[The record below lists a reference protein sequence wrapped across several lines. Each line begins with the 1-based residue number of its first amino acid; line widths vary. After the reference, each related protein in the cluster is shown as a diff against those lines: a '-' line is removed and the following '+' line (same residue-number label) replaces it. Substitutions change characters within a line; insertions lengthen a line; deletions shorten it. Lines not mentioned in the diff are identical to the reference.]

1 MKTKSKS
8 KGKRILIP
16 VYAALFLFGSTAMNT
31 AAQQLDRAPESGEI
45 DYYPTEGE
53 VTASNPPPFMW
64 LPVEGAQSYFM
75 QYSTSSAFEPAET
88 TEISE
93 LNITVYTPTEVMQ
106 PGKWYWRY
114 AYSDGDQKQFS
125 KTRSF
130 EIPGNAA
137 VFPFIPVKEV
147 ISRIPKERPRLHF
160 SPGLV
165 KEIRSD
171 KQGRF
176 AHITREEIAKAD
188 EILKMNE
195 PLFKEPKMWDEYDDP
210 RTAYNKAWRAM
221 RPYTQRMVTCALAYL
236 YTGDFCYAD
245 EAKRRLLHFM
255 TWDVEGPSSAIWPT
269 ELGMDIAE
277 NCPPVYDWIYDRLTD
292 EEKETCRDVLAARM
306 HQISY
311 DVHRSR
317 PMESKPFSSHPG
329 RMVGFVAEGCIVLAH
344 EVPEVEDW
352 LDYTLKLLW
361 STYPAWGKTDGGWH
375 EGISYWG
382 GYMRRMFRVVSE
394 LDRLGIPLKEKPFFK
409 NTGYFGLYAAYPRR
423 PTKAF
428 GDSYENPVGEGHGHL
443 MYNLSTLYQNS
454 WFRWYADVFG
464 ITYRTG
470 REAFLY
476 YDPELKPQPPLTIPQ
491 SFAFKDVGLVAM
503 HSNMSEPDNNVT
515 LLFQSNPFGAISHNH
530 ACQNAF
536 VIEAYGEP
544 LAISTGA
551 RQVHGSPHHRE
562 WMWHT
567 KAHNSILVDNEG
579 QVTRKPSSAGKIINY
594 QEEHA
599 YVYTTGDATA
609 AYGGRLERFH
619 RHILFIRPEYF
630 IIIDDLKTS
639 GKASTFQWLLHSPT
653 KIRVNTD
660 KNIMVNQSGNVRLT
674 SRFLT
679 TEKMEFVQ
687 HTGFTPQVEDSL
699 SWQNQFHLTASTTL
713 PAASKKIVTVMRV
726 DKTDEQAPEKP
737 KAPSIP
743 RKEIEIDNISN
754 IASID
759 KNILEA
765 QLLMAEG
772 GMAIRL
778 GDDLI
783 LLKDQETWKVE
794 AEGVISTRQ
803 MEVRT
808 GHFINS
814 KFNN

>member
-1 MKTKSKS
+1 MKRNK
-8 KGKRILIP
+8 LIISLI
-16 VYAALFLFGSTAMNT
+16 AFLMGFATVAQT
-31 AAQQLDRAPESGEI
+31 AAQKLDRAPESGEI
-45 DYYPTEGE
+45 NYYPADGE
-53 VTASNPPPFMW
+53 LTASNPPPFMW
-64 LPVEGAQSYFM
+64 LPVEGAESYFI
-75 QYSTSSAFEPAET
+75 QYSNSSEFNVKTT
-88 TEISE
+88 TEVSG
-93 LNITVYTPTEVMQ
+93 LKMTVHTPTEVMK

-114 AYSDGDQKQFS
+114 GFSEGSKKHFS

-130 EIPGNAA
+130 EIPADA
-137 VFPFIPVKEV
+137 VVFPFVPVQEV
-147 ISRIPKERPRLHF
+147 LSRIPKERPRLHF
-160 SPGLV
+160 SPQLV
-165 KEIRSD
+165 EEIRTD

-176 AHITREEIAKAD
+176 NPIIQPEIAAAN

-195 PLFKEPKMWDEYDDP
+195 PLFQEPKMWDEYDDP
-210 RTAYNKAWRAM
+210 GAAYNKAWRAM

-236 YTGDFCYAD
+236 YTGEHQYAE
-245 EAKRRLLHFM
+245 EAKRRLMHFM

-277 NCPPVYDWIYDRLTD
+277 NCPPVYDWIYDRLTI
-292 EEKETCRDVLAARM
+292 EEREICRDVLAARM
-306 HQISY
+306 QQISY

-394 LDRLGIPLKEKPFFK
+394 LDRLGIPLKEKPFFQ
-409 NTGYFGLYAAYPRR
+409 NTGYFGLYAAYPKR

-428 GDSYENPVGEGHGHL
+428 GDSHENPVGESHGHL
-443 MYNLSTLYQNS
+443 MYNLSTLYQNP
-454 WFRWYADVFG
+454 WFRWYANEFG

-476 YDPELKPQPPLTIPQ
+476 YDPELKPRPPLTISQ
-491 SFAFKDVGLVAM
+491 SHAFKDVGLVAM
-503 HSNMSEPDNNVT
+503 HSNMPEPDNNVI
-515 LLFQSNPFGAISHNH
+515 LLFQSNPFGAISHNY

-551 RQVHGSPHHRE
+551 RQLHGSPHHRE

-579 QVTRKPSSAGKIINY
+579 QVIRKPESAGKIINY
-594 QEEHA
+594 QDEHA
-599 YVYTTGDATA
+599 YVYTSGDATA

-619 RHILFIRPEYF
+619 RHILFIRPDYF
-630 IIIDDLKTS
+630 IIIDDLKTT

-653 KIRVNTD
+653 KIRVDTD
-660 KNIMVNQSGNVRLT
+660 KNILVNQSGNVRLT
-674 SRFLT
+674 SRFLVP
-679 TEKMEFVQ
+679 EEMEYVQ

-699 SWQNQFHLTASTTL
+699 SWQNQFHLTASTL
-713 PAASKKIVTVMRV
+713 SPAVSKKIVTVMRV

-737 KAPSIP
+737 KAPSTP
-743 RKEIEIDNISN
+743 RKEIEIEIILNS
-754 IASID
+754 ASLD

-765 QLLMAEG
+765 ELLEADG
-772 GMAIRL
+772 GVAIRL

-783 LLKDQETWKVE
+783 LLKDQEAWKVE
-794 AEGVISTRQ
+794 AEGLTSTRQ
-803 MEVRT
+803 MEIRK
-808 GHFINS
+808 GHFVTN
-814 KFNN
+814 KFKN